1 MSDLR
6 VFEDANTAAGNCAAQ
21 ILQYLHDSGRSTLA
35 ISGGSSPKPMFEM
48 FAAVPFDWNRVQL
61 FWVDER
67 CVPPTDSQSNFKLAN
82 DTWLAPARFP
92 AANIHRVQTE
102 RDPDD
107 AAEVYADELR
117 LVFGEG
123 VPQFD
128 VIHRGM
134 GPDAHTAS
142 LFPGEPLIDDRTG
155 LAAAV
160 FVEKLNSHRVTL
172 LPAVLLAAKHTVML
186 VTGTDKAEPLAEV
199 LYGPHDPKKFPCQLT
214 ERDGGEVAWFL
225 DQAAS
230 AKIPSGLSRPN
241 R

>member
-6 VFEDANTAAGNCAAQ
+6 IFSDTREAAAHCAAQ
-21 ILQYLHDSGRSTLA
+21 ILQHLNESPQSSLA
-35 ISGGSSPKPMFEM
+35 ISGGTSPRLMFEI
-48 FAAVPFDWNRVQL
+48 FAKAPFDWNRVQL

-67 CVPPTDSQSNFKLAN
+67 CVPPTDPQSNFKLAN
-82 DTWLAPARFP
+82 DTWLAPAKFP
-92 AANIHRVQTE
+92 EANIHRVQTE
-102 RDPDD
+102 RDAED
-107 AAEVYADELR
+107 AAEIYADELR

-123 VPQFD
+123 IPEFD

-155 LAAAV
+155 LTAAV

-186 VTGTDKAEPLAEV
+186 VTGADKAQPLADV
-199 LYGPHDPKKFPCQLT
+199 LYGPHDPKQFPCQLT
-214 ERDGGEVAWFL
+214 ERDGGNVAWFL
-225 DQAAS
+225 DPAA
-230 AKIPSGLSRPN
+230 AVKIRK
-241 R
+241 

>member
-6 VFEDANTAAGNCAAQ
+6 TFPDARDAAEQCAAQ
-21 ILQYLHDSGRSTLA
+21 ILKYIGDSQRSTLA
-35 ISGGSSPKPMFEM
+35 ISGGSSPKPMFEI
-48 FAAVPFDWNRVQL
+48 FGATPFDWNRVQL

-67 CVPPTDSQSNFKLAN
+67 CVPPTDTQSNFKLAN
-82 DTWLAPARFP
+82 DAWLTPAKFP

-102 RDPDD
+102 RDPED

-123 VPQFD
+123 IPRFD

-155 LAAAV
+155 LAGAV

-186 VTGTDKAEPLAEV
+186 VTGADKAEPLADV

-225 DQAAS
+225 DPAAA
-230 AKIPSGLSRPN
+230 AKIRK
-241 R
+241 

>member
-6 VFEDANTAAGNCAAQ
+6 IFPEAHAAAEECAAQ
-21 ILQYLHDSGRSTLA
+21 ILVYLREAERPTLA
-35 ISGGSSPKPMFEM
+35 ISGGSSPRTMFEI
-48 FAAVPFDWNRVQL
+48 FSATPFDWSRVHL

-67 CVPPTDSQSNFKLAN
+67 CVPPTDEQSNFKLAN
-82 DTWLAPARFP
+82 DAWLTPGKFP
-92 AANIHRVQTE
+92 EANIHRVQTE
-102 RDPDD
+102 RDPVE

-142 LFPGEPLIDDRTG
+142 LFPGNPLIDDRTG
-155 LAAAV
+155 LTAAV
-160 FVEKLNSHRVTL
+160 YVEKLHSRRVTL

-186 VTGTDKAEPLAEV
+186 VAGADKAEPLAEV
-199 LYGPHDPKKFPCQLT
+199 LHGPHDPMKFPCQLT
-214 ERDGGEVAWFL
+214 ERDGGQVAWFL
-225 DQAAS
+225 DQAA
-230 AKIPSGLSRPN
+230 ARLVGPDAQR
-241 R
+241 

>member
-6 VFEDANTAAGNCAAQ
+6 VFKDSRDATEHCAAQ
-21 ILQYLHDSGRSTLA
+21 ILQHLRDAPRSTLA
-35 ISGGSSPKPMFEM
+35 ISGGSSPRTMFEI
-48 FAAVPFDWNRVQL
+48 FAAVPFDWDRVQL

-67 CVPPTDSQSNFKLAN
+67 CVPPTDAQSNFKLAN
-82 DTWLAPARFP
+82 DAWLAPAKFP
-92 AANIHRVQTE
+92 ASNIHRVQTE
-102 RDPDD
+102 RDPED
-107 AAEVYADELR
+107 AAEVYADELQ
-117 LVFGEG
+117 LVFGAG
-123 VPQFD
+123 IPQFD

-155 LAAAV
+155 LAGAV

-186 VTGTDKAEPLAEV
+186 VAGADKAQPLADV
-199 LYGPHDPKKFPCQLT
+199 LYAPHDPRKFPCQLT

-225 DQAAS
+225 DPAAA
-230 AKIPSGLSRPN
+230 AKIRK
-241 R
+241 

>member
-6 VFEDANTAAGNCAAQ
+6 TFPDTRSAAEHCAAQ
-21 ILQYLHDSGRSTLA
+21 ILRYLNASQRSTLA
-35 ISGGSSPKPMFEM
+35 ISGGSSPKLMFES
-48 FAAVPFDWNRVQL
+48 FAAASFDWDRVQL

-82 DTWLAPARFP
+82 DTWLTPAKFP
-92 AANIHRVQTE
+92 ASNIHRVQTE
-102 RDPDD
+102 RDPED
-107 AAEVYADELR
+107 AAEVYSDELR

-123 VPQFD
+123 VPKFD

-142 LFPGEPLIDDRTG
+142 LCPGEPLIDDRNG
-155 LAAAV
+155 LAGAV
-160 FVEKLNSHRVTL
+160 YVEKLNSHRVTL

-186 VTGTDKAEPLAEV
+186 VTGTDKADPLADI

-214 ERDGGEVAWFL
+214 ERDGGDVSWFL
-225 DQAAS
+225 DQAAA
-230 AKIPSGLSRPN
+230 AKIRK
-241 R
+241 

>member
-1 MSDLR
+1 VSQLRTYSDAH
-6 VFEDANTAAGNCAAQ
+6 DAAGHCAAHV
-21 ILQYLHDSGRSTLA
+21 LQYLGESPRPTLA
-35 ISGGSSPKPMFEM
+35 ISGGSSPRIMFEI
-48 FAAVPFDWNRVQL
+48 FSTIPFDWNRVHL

-67 CVPPTDSQSNFKLAN
+67 CVPPTDLQSNFKLAN
-82 DTWLAPARFP
+82 DTWLAPSKFP
-92 AANIHRVQTE
+92 AANIHRVETE
-102 RDPDD
+102 RDPED
-107 AAEVYADELR
+107 AAGIYAEELR

-123 VPQFD
+123 IPRFD

-186 VTGTDKAEPLAEV
+186 VAGADKAQPLADV
-199 LYGPHDPKKFPCQLT
+199 LYGPHDAKQFPCQLT
-214 ERDGGEVAWFL
+214 ERDGGDVVWFL
-225 DQAAS
+225 DPPAS
-230 AKIPSGLSRPN
+230 AKIR

>member
-6 VFEDANTAAGNCAAQ
+6 VFQNPRDAAEHCARQ
-21 ILQYLHDSGRSTLA
+21 ILQYLGDEKRSTLA
-35 ISGGSSPKPMFEM
+35 ISGGSSPKPMFEI
-48 FAAVPFDWNRVQL
+48 FATADFDWSRVQL

-67 CVPPTDSQSNFKLAN
+67 CVPITDPQSNFKLAN
-82 DTWLAPARFP
+82 DAWLAPAKFP

-102 RDPDD
+102 RDPQD

-123 VPQFD
+123 IPQFD

-160 FVEKLNSHRVTL
+160 YVEKLNSHRVTL
-172 LPAVLLAAKHTVML
+172 LPGVLLAAKHTVML
-186 VTGTDKAEPLAEV
+186 VAGADKAQPLSDV
-199 LYGPHDPKKFPCQLT
+199 LYEPHDPKKFPCQLT

-225 DQAAS
+225 DQAAAS
-230 AKIPSGLSRPN
+230 KLR
-241 R
+241 

>member
-1 MSDLR
+1 
-6 VFEDANTAAGNCAAQ
+6 
-21 ILQYLHDSGRSTLA
+21 
-35 ISGGSSPKPMFEM
+35 
-48 FAAVPFDWNRVQL
+48 
-61 FWVDER
+61 
-67 CVPPTDSQSNFKLAN
+67 
-82 DTWLAPARFP
+82 
-92 AANIHRVQTE
+92 VQTE
-102 RDPDD
+102 RDPED
-107 AAEVYADELR
+107 AAEVYAEELR

-123 VPQFD
+123 IPKFD

-186 VTGTDKAEPLAEV
+186 VTGADKAEPLSNV
-199 LYGPHDPKKFPCQLT
+199 LYGPHDPKKFPCQLA

-225 DQAAS
+225 DPAAA
-230 AKIPSGLSRPN
+230 AKTRPD

>member
-6 VFEDANTAAGNCAAQ
+6 VFADARGAAEHCAAQ
-21 ILQYLHDSGRSTLA
+21 ILQYLDESPRSTLA
-35 ISGGSSPKPMFEM
+35 ISGGSSPRMMFEL
-48 FAAVPFDWNRVQL
+48 FATTQFDWNRVQL

-67 CVPPTDSQSNFKLAN
+67 CVPIDDAQSNYKLAN
-82 DTWLAPARFP
+82 DSWLMPAKFP

-102 RDPDD
+102 RDPED
-107 AAEVYADELR
+107 AAEIYADELR

-123 VPQFD
+123 IPAFD

-160 FVEKLNSHRVTL
+160 YVEKLNSRRVTL

-186 VTGTDKAEPLAEV
+186 VAGADKAQPLSDV

-214 ERDGGEVAWFL
+214 ERDGGQVAWFL
-225 DQAAS
+225 DPAAA
-230 AKIPSGLSRPN
+230 AKIKK
-241 R
+241 

>member
-6 VFEDANTAAGNCAAQ
+6 TFANAHEAAEHCAAQ
-21 ILQYLHDSGRSTLA
+21 ILEHLRAAPQSTLA
-35 ISGGSSPKPMFEM
+35 ISGGTSPKPMFEI
-48 FAAVPFDWNRVQL
+48 FAATPFDWNRVQL

-82 DTWLAPARFP
+82 DAWLTPAKFP
-92 AANIHRVQTE
+92 EANIHRVQTE
-102 RDPDD
+102 RDPED
-107 AAEVYADELR
+107 AAEVYSDELR

-123 VPQFD
+123 IPKFD

-186 VTGTDKAEPLAEV
+186 VTGADKAQPLSDV
-199 LYGPHDPKKFPCQLT
+199 LYGPFDPKKFPCQLT

-225 DQAAS
+225 DPPAS
-230 AKIPSGLSRPN
+230 AKIHR
-241 R
+241 

>member
-6 VFEDANTAAGNCAAQ
+6 VFPDAHGAAEHSAAD
-21 ILQYLHDSGRSTLA
+21 ILQHLRDSPRSTLA
-35 ISGGSSPKPMFEM
+35 ISGGSSPKPMFEI
-48 FAAVPFDWNRVQL
+48 FAATQFDWNRVQL

-67 CVPPTDSQSNFKLAN
+67 CVPVTDPQSNFKLAN
-82 DTWLAPARFP
+82 DLWLAPAKFP
-92 AANIHRVQTE
+92 ASNIHRVQAE
-102 RDPDD
+102 RDPED
-107 AAEVYADELR
+107 AAEIYSDELK

-123 VPQFD
+123 IPQFD

-160 FVEKLNSHRVTL
+160 YVEKLNSHRVTL

-186 VTGTDKAEPLAEV
+186 VTGADKAQPLSDV
-199 LYGPHDPKKFPCQLT
+199 LYGPHDPKQFPCQLG

-225 DQAAS
+225 DQPAA
-230 AKIPSGLSRPN
+230 AKLHM
-241 R
+241 

>member
-6 VFEDANTAAGNCAAQ
+6 LSDDALEAAGHCAAQ
-21 ILQYLHDSGRSTLA
+21 ILVYLNESPQSSLA
-35 ISGGSSPKPMFEM
+35 ISGGSSPRTMFEI
-48 FAAVPFDWNRVQL
+48 FAKAPFDWNRVQL

-67 CVPPTDSQSNFKLAN
+67 CVPPTDAQSNFKLAN
-82 DTWLAPARFP
+82 DTWLTPAKVP

-102 RDPDD
+102 RDPEG
-107 AAEVYADELR
+107 AAEIYADELR

-123 VPQFD
+123 IPQFD

-186 VTGTDKAEPLAEV
+186 VTGADKAQPLADV
-199 LYGPHDPKKFPCQLT
+199 LYGPHDPKQFPCQLT
-214 ERDGGEVAWFL
+214 ERDGGNVAWFL
-225 DQAAS
+225 DPAA
-230 AKIPSGLSRPN
+230 AVKIRK
-241 R
+241 

>member
-6 VFEDANTAAGNCAAQ
+6 VFPDAHGAAEHCAAEV
-21 ILQYLHDSGRSTLA
+21 LQHLRDSPRSTLA
-35 ISGGSSPKPMFEM
+35 ISGGSSPKPMFEI
-48 FAAVPFDWNRVQL
+48 FAATQFDWNRVQL

-67 CVPPTDSQSNFKLAN
+67 CVPATDPQSNFKLAN
-82 DTWLAPARFP
+82 DLWLAPAKFP
-92 AANIHRVQTE
+92 ASNIHRVQTE
-102 RDPDD
+102 RDPED
-107 AAEVYADELR
+107 AAEVYSDELR

-123 VPQFD
+123 IPQFD

-155 LAAAV
+155 LAGAV
-160 FVEKLNSHRVTL
+160 YVEKLNSHRVTL
-172 LPAVLLAAKHTVML
+172 LPAVLLAAKHTVLL
-186 VTGTDKAEPLAEV
+186 VTGPDKAQPLSDV

-214 ERDGGEVAWFL
+214 ERDGGDVAWFL
-225 DQAAS
+225 DEAAAS
-230 AKIPSGLSRPN
+230 KLR

>member
-6 VFEDANTAAGNCAAQ
+6 TFSDAREAAEHCAAQ
-21 ILQYLHDSGRSTLA
+21 ILHYLRDTHRSTLA
-35 ISGGSSPKPMFEM
+35 ISGGSSPRVMFEI
-48 FAAVPFDWNRVQL
+48 FAATPFDWNRVQL

-67 CVPPTDSQSNFKLAN
+67 CVPPTDAQSNFKLAN
-82 DTWLAPARFP
+82 DTWLAPAKFP

-102 RDPDD
+102 HSPEE
-107 AAEVYADELR
+107 AAKIYSDELR
-117 LVFGEG
+117 LIFGQG

-172 LPAVLLAAKHTVML
+172 LPAVLLAAKQTVLL
-186 VTGTDKAEPLAEV
+186 VAGADKAQPLADV
-199 LYGPHDPKKFPCQLT
+199 LYGPHDPKQFPCQLT
-214 ERDGGEVAWFL
+214 ERDGGDVAWFL
-225 DQAAS
+225 DQAAA
-230 AKIPSGLSRPN
+230 AKIRK
-241 R
+241 

>member
-6 VFEDANTAAGNCAAQ
+6 TFADAHDAAAHCAAQ
-21 ILQYLHDSGRSTLA
+21 ILQHLEESPHSTLA
-35 ISGGSSPKPMFEM
+35 ISGGTSPRVMFEI
-48 FAAVPFDWNRVQL
+48 FSATRFDWNRVQL

-67 CVPPTDSQSNFKLAN
+67 CVPPDDAQSNFKLAN
-82 DTWLAPARFP
+82 DTWLQPAKFP
-92 AANIHRVQTE
+92 EANIHRVQTE
-102 RDPDD
+102 RDPED
-107 AAEVYADELR
+107 AAEVYAGELR

-123 VPQFD
+123 IPIFD

-160 FVEKLNSHRVTL
+160 YVEKLNSRRVTL
-172 LPAVLLAAKHTVML
+172 LPGVLLAAKHTVML
-186 VTGTDKAEPLAEV
+186 VAGADKAQPLSDV
-199 LYGPHDPKKFPCQLT
+199 LYGPHDAKKFPCQLT

-225 DQAAS
+225 DQAAA
-230 AKIPSGLSRPN
+230 AKIQR
-241 R
+241 

>member
-6 VFEDANTAAGNCAAQ
+6 TFANARDAAEHCAAQ
-21 ILQYLHDSGRSTLA
+21 ILQYLHDSPRPTLA
-35 ISGGSSPKPMFEM
+35 ISGGTSPKPMFEI
-48 FAAVPFDWNRVQL
+48 FAATTFDWSRVQL

-82 DTWLAPARFP
+82 DAWLAPAKFP
-92 AANIHRVQTE
+92 EANIHRVQTE
-102 RDPDD
+102 RDPED
-107 AAEVYADELR
+107 AAEVYSDELR

-123 VPQFD
+123 IPQFD

-134 GPDAHTAS
+134 GSDAHTAS

-155 LAAAV
+155 LAGAV

-186 VTGTDKAEPLAEV
+186 VIGADKAEPLSNV
-199 LYGPHDPKKFPCQLT
+199 LYGPHDPKKFPCQLA

-225 DQAAS
+225 DPAAA
-230 AKIPSGLSRPN
+230 AKIRK
-241 R
+241 

>member
-6 VFEDANTAAGNCAAQ
+6 TFPDARDAAAHGAAQ
-21 ILQYLHDSGRSTLA
+21 ILRYLHEVPRPTLA
-35 ISGGSSPKPMFEM
+35 ISGGSSPKPMFEI
-48 FAAVPFDWNRVQL
+48 FLATPFDWNRVQL

-82 DTWLAPARFP
+82 DAWLAPGKFP

-123 VPQFD
+123 IPRFD

-155 LAAAV
+155 LACAV

-186 VTGTDKAEPLAEV
+186 VVGADKAQPLADV

-214 ERDGGEVAWFL
+214 ERDGGEVTWFL
-225 DQAAS
+225 DPAA
-230 AKIPSGLSRPN
+230 AANIKK
-241 R
+241 

>member
-6 VFEDANTAAGNCAAQ
+6 VFQDAHDAAVHCAAQ
-21 ILQYLHDSGRSTLA
+21 TLQHLRDSPRATLA
-35 ISGGSSPKPMFEM
+35 ISGGTSPKPMFQV
-48 FAAVPFDWNRVQL
+48 FAAAPFDWNRVQL

-67 CVPPTDSQSNFKLAN
+67 CVPPTDAQSNFKLAN
-82 DTWLAPARFP
+82 DTWLAPAKFP
-92 AANIHRVQTE
+92 ASNIHRVQTE
-102 RDPDD
+102 RDPED

-123 VPQFD
+123 IPSFD

-155 LAAAV
+155 LTAAV
-160 FVEKLNSHRVTL
+160 YVEKLNSHRVTL
-172 LPAVLLAAKHTVML
+172 LPAVLLAAKHTVLL
-186 VTGTDKAEPLAEV
+186 VTGADKAQPLANV

-214 ERDGGEVAWFL
+214 ERDGGAVAWFL
-225 DQAAS
+225 DPAAS
-230 AKIPSGLSRPN
+230 AKIRK
-241 R
+241 

>member
-6 VFEDANTAAGNCAAQ
+6 VFPTTHDAAEHCAAQ
-21 ILQYLHDSGRSTLA
+21 ILQYLDASPHSTLA
-35 ISGGSSPKPMFEM
+35 ISGGTSPRRMFEI
-48 FAAVPFDWNRVQL
+48 FANTKFDWNRVQL

-67 CVPPTDSQSNFKLAN
+67 CVPPDDAQSNFKLAN
-82 DTWLAPARFP
+82 DTWLKAAKFP

-102 RDPDD
+102 RDPSD

-123 VPQFD
+123 IPKFD

-160 FVEKLNSHRVTL
+160 YVEKLNSHRVTL

-186 VTGTDKAEPLAEV
+186 VTGADKAQPLADV
-199 LYGPHDPKKFPCQLT
+199 LYGPHDAKKFPCQLT

-230 AKIPSGLSRPN
+230 AKIR

>member
-6 VFEDANTAAGNCAAQ
+6 VFPNSHEAAEHCAAQ
-21 ILQYLHDSGRSTLA
+21 ILQYLKDAPQSTLA
-35 ISGGSSPKPMFEM
+35 ISGGSSPKLMFEI
-48 FAAVPFDWNRVQL
+48 FASTAFDWERVHL

-67 CVPPTDSQSNFKLAN
+67 CVPPTDAQSNFKLAN
-82 DTWLAPARFP
+82 DTWLAPAKFP
-92 AANIHRVQTE
+92 ASNIHRVQAE
-102 RDPDD
+102 RDPED
-107 AAEVYADELR
+107 AAEVYAEELQ
-117 LVFGEG
+117 LVFGAG
-123 VPQFD
+123 IPKFD

-142 LFPGEPLIDDRTG
+142 LFPGEPLIDDRNG

-160 FVEKLNSHRVTL
+160 FVEKLKSHRVTL

-186 VTGTDKAEPLAEV
+186 VTGGDKAEPLAEV

-225 DQAAS
+225 DPAAA
-230 AKIPSGLSRPN
+230 AKIQK
-241 R
+241 

>member
-6 VFEDANTAAGNCAAQ
+6 IFPDARDAAAHCAAQ
-21 ILQYLHDSGRSTLA
+21 ILEYLHASPHSTLA
-35 ISGGSSPKPMFEM
+35 ISGGSSPKPMFEI
-48 FAAVPFDWNRVQL
+48 FAATPFDWNRVQL

-82 DTWLAPARFP
+82 DSWLAPAKFP
-92 AANIHRVQTE
+92 APNIHRVQTE
-102 RDPDD
+102 RDPED
-107 AAEVYADELR
+107 AAEIYSDELR

-123 VPQFD
+123 IPSFD

-155 LAAAV
+155 LAGAV

-186 VTGTDKAEPLAEV
+186 VAGADKAEPLADV
-199 LYGPHDPKKFPCQLT
+199 LYAPHDPKKFPCQLA
-214 ERDGGEVAWFL
+214 ERDGREVAWFL
-225 DQAAS
+225 DQAA
-230 AKIPSGLSRPN
+230 AVKIRK
-241 R
+241 

>member
-6 VFEDANTAAGNCAAQ
+6 VFQDAHDAAVHCAAQ
-21 ILQYLHDSGRSTLA
+21 TLQHLRDSPRATLA
-35 ISGGSSPKPMFEM
+35 ISGGNSPKPMFEV
-48 FAAVPFDWNRVQL
+48 FAAAPFDWNRVQL

-67 CVPPTDSQSNFKLAN
+67 CVPPTDAQSNFKLAN
-82 DTWLAPARFP
+82 DTWLAPAKFP
-92 AANIHRVQTE
+92 ASNIHRVQTE
-102 RDPDD
+102 RDPED

-123 VPQFD
+123 IPSFD

-155 LAAAV
+155 LTAAV
-160 FVEKLNSHRVTL
+160 YVEKLNSHRVTV
-172 LPAVLLAAKHTVML
+172 LPAVLLAAKHTVLL
-186 VTGTDKAEPLAEV
+186 VTGADKAQPLANV

-214 ERDGGEVAWFL
+214 ERDGGAVAWFL
-225 DQAAS
+225 DPAAS
-230 AKIPSGLSRPN
+230 AKIRK
-241 R
+241 

>member
-6 VFEDANTAAGNCAAQ
+6 TFADTRDAAEHCAAQ
-21 ILQYLHDSGRSTLA
+21 ILRYLGDSPRSTLA
-35 ISGGSSPKPMFEM
+35 ISGGSSPRAMFEI
-48 FAAVPFDWNRVQL
+48 FATVAFDWNRVQL

-67 CVPPTDSQSNFKLAN
+67 CVPPTDAQSNFKLAN

-92 AANIHRVQTE
+92 EANIHRVQTE
-102 RDPDD
+102 RDPQD

-123 VPQFD
+123 IPQFD

-155 LAAAV
+155 LTAAV
-160 FVEKLNSHRVTL
+160 FVGKLNSHRVTL

-186 VTGTDKAEPLAEV
+186 VTGADKAQPLADV

-214 ERDGGEVAWFL
+214 ERDGGDVAWFL
-225 DQAAS
+225 DPAAA
-230 AKIPSGLSRPN
+230 AKVLKKSN
-241 R
+241 